1 MFHRRHHRCRAR
13 QRSSPAHSLNRKYCW
28 TLCPIWGIRYRRLR
42 TAGTHYT
49 DITGEVDF
57 IARMSERYAEQARA
71 SGARLVSFCGF
82 DSVPAELAVHKLAQR
97 FGPEEELTIQS
108 YYTTKGGLNGGTI
121 ATMLN
126 KLASG
131 RDNQRVGPDVLVA
144 ARQDTTRVRKK
155 VEDKITITRNLPP

>member
-1 MFHRRHHRCRAR
+1 
-13 QRSSPAHSLNRKYCW
+13 
-28 TLCPIWGIRYRRLR
+28 
-42 TAGTHYT
+42 
-49 DITGEVDF
+49 
-57 IARMSERYAEQARA
+57 MSERYAEEARA

-82 DSVPAELAVHKLAQR
+82 DSVPAEVAVHKLAQR

-131 RDNQRVGPDVLVA
+131 GDNQSVGPDVLVA
-144 ARQDTTRVRKK
+144 AGKTQQECEKR
-155 VEDKITITRNLPP
+155 